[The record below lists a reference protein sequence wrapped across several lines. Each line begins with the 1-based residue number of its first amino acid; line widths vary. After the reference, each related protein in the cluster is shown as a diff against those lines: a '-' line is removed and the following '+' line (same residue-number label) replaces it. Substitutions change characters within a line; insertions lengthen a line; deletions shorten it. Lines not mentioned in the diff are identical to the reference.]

1 MRKTIDTI
9 ATLEEFMSM
18 AYVSQQNYHA
28 FYLRKKIFVLLLPKA
43 EYFAENQKPQLYCY
57 VDIHN

>member
-1 MRKTIDTI
+1 
-9 ATLEEFMSM
+9 MSI